1 MRSMYRVL
9 IKKKRLHCTTKTVN
23 LHVRLTQINTAKL
36 FNELHLLS
44 TITGIKV
51 QRKLKN
57 LMH

>member
-1 MRSMYRVL
+1 MYRVL